1 MYSLAEQEI
10 KTRTGSSKL
19 SEVEVGRGRELGWN
33 KDCVYFLVMKQMRNW
48 AQLIIG
54 LTEGRVCRRETV
66 GDQRTSEQKKL
77 N

>member
-1 MYSLAEQEI
+1 MYSSAEQEI

-54 LTEGRVCRRETV
+54 EELQLE
-66 GDQRTSEQKKL
+66 SEKDDGQKEECAERKL
-77 N
+77 

>member
-54 LTEGRVCRRETV
+54 EELQLE
-66 GDQRTSEQKKL
+66 SEKDDGQKEECAERKL
-77 N
+77 